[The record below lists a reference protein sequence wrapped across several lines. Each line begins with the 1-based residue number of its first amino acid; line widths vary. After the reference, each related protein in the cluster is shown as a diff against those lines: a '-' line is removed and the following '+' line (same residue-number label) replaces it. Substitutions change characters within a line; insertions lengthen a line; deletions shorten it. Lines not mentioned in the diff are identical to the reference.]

1 MPGNLIDELFYP
13 GNTVQVEYRENI
25 TAKRI
30 LLTVVSGIDEE
41 SIKLISPEELND
53 PFVSIPSGT
62 GMILCVKE
70 RNTTQI
76 YYYSSRLVKQIN
88 GNPALLVVERPS
100 FAQVAS
106 RRNFFRC
113 DVDFPFYYWV
123 EERKYKG
130 WASNLSASGMYGII
144 PYDPQLKPEMILR
157 LEIPVPLLP
166 ASLSCEARIIRL
178 SHRSGRGNV
187 GPDAHRPAGC
197 RDRLPQQTGPPEI
210 PVPSVLWSL
219 PRNFLARPRQSPDL
233 R

>member
-178 SHRSGRGNV
+178 SPAEKLDQRGVALHFENPNEKLQNELTKYLFQRQRELIQKGMIKIGRI
-187 GPDAHRPAGC
+187 H
-197 RDRLPQQTGPPEI
+197 
-210 PVPSVLWSL
+210 
-219 PRNFLARPRQSPDL
+219 
-233 R
+233 